1 MILSWHLMT
10 DVAAQLAGKML
21 RYPLNL
27 IFSLHSI
34 SLRNFSTSEG
44 RPNPG

>member
-1 MILSWHLMT
+1 MILSWHLKT

-27 IFSLHSI
+27 IFSLHS
-34 SLRNFSTSEG
+34 LRNFSTSEG